1 MGGHPSALHPG
12 RAGVGRAVH
21 SAHAAPPLTQH
32 ATSDWLP
39 VLAQLRCG
47 ARGGKLA
54 MAGALGRVHGEVC
67 GAALAFPGGA
77 PAVLPGVMER
87 VSADE

>member
-1 MGGHPSALHPG
+1 
-12 RAGVGRAVH
+12 
-21 SAHAAPPLTQH
+21 
-32 ATSDWLP
+32 
-39 VLAQLRCG
+39 
-47 ARGGKLA
+47 

-87 VSADE
+87 VSADELDGPAVSASITEGRGRPTQGLPDQAASVFPLRHDPACLRQETLKGW